1 MADIAFIIHRAN
13 TESCEYDV
21 TLPVPHP
28 FHTTDSGLIVEH
40 ALMEG
45 GRILGFMKT
54 PEPSTLDLPWAAF
67 TEDPDSA
74 VGLYIV
80 TVEPDGNL
88 SSWGLPVRKVD
99 DLRSDR

>member
-13 TESCEYDV
+13 TESGEYDV
-21 TLPVPHP
+21 TLPVPHS
-28 FHTTDSGLIVEH
+28 FHTTDSGLIVH
-40 ALMEG
+40 HVLMWG

-54 PEPSTLDLPWAAF
+54 PEPSVLDLPWDAF
-67 TEDPDSA
+67 TADPDSA

-80 TVEPDGNL
+80 TIKPDGNL

-99 DLRSDR
+99 VLKSDR